1 MDQTLVINFC
11 RPKVAFEISL
21 TLHPT
26 SKPLNLK
33 EKGLVVKNYSN
44 FCFKKNTRDR
54 TQKFYNLDFSM
65 ILDVYSTVLRQTL
78 DTSNS
83 ICDKR

>member
-33 EKGLVVKNYSN
+33 EKGLVVNTIQT
-44 FCFKKNTRDR
+44 FVFKK
-54 TQKFYNLDFSM
+54 K
-65 ILDVYSTVLRQTL
+65 TL
-78 DTSNS
+78 GIEPKNFK
-83 ICDKR
+83 IWIFP

>member
-33 EKGLVVKNYSN
+33 GKGLVVNTIQT
-44 FCFKKNTRDR
+44 FVLKK
-54 TQKFYNLDFSM
+54 K
-65 ILDVYSTVLRQTL
+65 TL
-78 DTSNS
+78 DIEPKNFK
-83 ICDKR
+83 IWIFP

>member
-33 EKGLVVKNYSN
+33 EKGLVVNTIQTFVKKKTLEIEPKN
-44 FCFKKNTRDR
+44 FKIWI
-54 TQKFYNLDFSM
+54 FP
-65 ILDVYSTVLRQTL
+65 
-78 DTSNS
+78 
-83 ICDKR
+83 

>member
-33 EKGLVVKNYSN
+33 EKGLVVNTIQTFVLKKKTLGIEPKN
-44 FCFKKNTRDR
+44 FKIWI
-54 TQKFYNLDFSM
+54 FP
-65 ILDVYSTVLRQTL
+65 
-78 DTSNS
+78 
-83 ICDKR
+83 